1 MHGINKANLAIL
13 CWLGMNLAPRF
24 TDIQAQWKPLYR
36 GRDPEEYSNLMISPI
51 GQIDRKLIAS

>member
-24 TDIQAQWKPLYR
+24 TDIQAVETPLPRPRSR
-36 GRDPEEYSNLMISPI
+36 GILKLDDLA
-51 GQIDRKLIAS
+51 DRAD